1 MNFTT
6 YGAWPPVTFLTGPTQ
21 SFRGQCINKSLFKFI
36 VILLCKTYSTT
47 LRKHPVTSSYT
58 LQLIN
63 INIYKEKGPS
73 TESLCR
79 SRQKV
84 TAVTWPLVTYFTVV
98 GVDIYPARVMCP
110 WAWQRSKSPWSL
122 ALTVTDN
129 QSEGRWAG
137 IYPARAMCPWAWQC
151 SKKTLELSS
160 HRDRQ
165 PEWGAS
171 GWTLS
176 RQSDVSLGLAM
187 LEKPLEL
194 SFHRDR
200 QPERGASGVMRFWAC
215 QRSKKPLELSS
226 HRDWQPERGALG
238 WNLPCQGDVSVGL
251 ATLEKAPGA

>member
-21 SFRGQCINKSLFKFI
+21 AFHGQCINKSLFKFI

-79 SRQKV
+79 SRQKSYSCHL
-84 TAVTWPLVTYFTVV
+84 TTRNLFYGCWGGHLPRQSDAFL
-98 GVDIYPARVMCP
+98 G
-110 WAWQRSKSPWSL
+110 L
-122 ALTVTDN
+122 ATL
-129 QSEGRWAG
+129 EK
-137 IYPARAMCPWAWQC
+137 P
-151 SKKTLELSS
+151 LELSS

-171 GWTLS
+171 GWTLP
-176 RQSDVSLGLAM
+176 RQSDVSLGLAT
-187 LEKPLEL
+187 LEKPMEL
-194 SFHRDR
+194 SSHRDR
-200 QPERGASGVMRFWAC
+200 QPEWGASGWTLPRQSDVSLGLATLE
-215 QRSKKPLELSS
+215 KPLELSS
-226 HRDWQPERGALG
+226 HRDRQPERGALG
-238 WNLPCQGDVSVGL
+238 WNLPRQVDVSLGL
-251 ATLEKAPGA
+251 ATLKKDPGA